1 MPRDQKLPDSL
12 VYGPVP
18 SRRLGLSLGVDIVPY
33 KTCTYDCIY
42 CQIGRTPRT
51 TAARRPYIEKDRI
64 VAELQARL
72 DAGARPDYIT
82 VGGSGEPTLNSEI
95 GDIIRDIRQISA
107 FPVAVLT
114 NGSLLWD
121 TAVQKD
127 LQAADVVL
135 PSLDGHDAESFQR
148 INRPHADISF
158 EKMVSGLAG
167 FRKQYAGRI
176 WLEVFI
182 VAGINDTKEAM
193 AALNLH
199 LKSIDPDRIH
209 LNTAVRP
216 PAEKYAV
223 QVPADR
229 LQALAAVLGPKAEVI
244 AEFAHT
250 HSAASEKDMETEIL
264 DMLLRRPCTAADIAV
279 GLAMDPNA
287 VADKMAQLT
296 AAGLVEIRRSS
307 DQVYYFRPGS
317 EPDQP

>member
-42 CQIGRTPRT
+42 CQIGRTRQT
-51 TAARRPYIEKDRI
+51 TVTRRPYIEKDRI
-64 VAELQARL
+64 LAELQTRL

-95 GDIIRDIRQISA
+95 GAIIREIRRIST

-114 NGSLLWD
+114 NGSFLGD

-135 PSLDGHDAESFQR
+135 PSFDGHDAESFQR

-176 WLEVFI
+176 WLEIFI
-182 VAGINDTKEAM
+182 VSGINDKKEAM
-193 AALNLH
+193 EALNPH
-199 LKSIDPDRIH
+199 LADIDPDRIH

-216 PAEKYAV
+216 PAEKYAA

-229 LQALAAVLGPKAEVI
+229 LQALAEVLGPKAEVI

-250 HSAASEKDMETEIL
+250 HTSAPEKDMEAEIL
-264 DMLLRRPCTAADIAV
+264 DMLLRRPCTAADIA
-279 GLAMDPNA
+279 GGMAMDPQT

-296 AAGLVEIRRSS
+296 AAGFVEIRKSG
-307 DQVYYFRPGS
+307 DQIYYFRPGRQA
-317 EPDQP
+317 DQP